1 MIIDWFFLLLG
12 PKRFATYFPYKD
24 FASKTTMSNGR
35 NINRQRLKVKQERL
49 KQSGIVG
56 YLKKLECMISNLR
69 KGKKYSDG
77 KNDIGNIV
85 FIQDFGPIVLDKDDT
100 NNECLS
106 A

>member
-1 MIIDWFFLLLG
+1 MIIDGFFLLLG

-24 FASKTTMSNGR
+24 FSIKTRKSNEK
-35 NINRQRLKVKQERL
+35 NINRQRLQVKQEIL
-49 KQSGIVG
+49 KPSGIIG

-69 KGKKYSDG
+69 KGKKYLEG
-77 KNDIGNIV
+77 NNDIGNIV
-85 FIQDFGPIVLDKDDT
+85 FIQDFGPIVLDKDYT